1 MYIQPLMYIPY
12 SWIARCFFLDLSK
25 TFDNFWH
32 EDLFLNFNQ
41 RSDIRM
47 VTIKSMCTQG
57 LILGPLYINDLLGD
71 IEWIVKLC
79 PCDTSW
85 VSTVHDIK
93 ILDNELNKDFKKYLN
108 RHINGKCHLTR
119 SWTSRLNQK
128 HSGIYLGTNLNLD
141 HLIDEK
147 WPKKWAELVLLKT
160 KLNTSR
166 HLHCLNIL
174 IMGRYFMI
182 NESMKIYAQKY

>member
-57 LILGPLYINDLLGD
+57 LILGPLYINVLLGD
-71 IEWIVKLC
+71 VEWIVKLF
-79 PCDTSW
+79 PRDTSW
-85 VSTVHDIK
+85 VSTVHDTK
-93 ILDNELNKDFKKYLN
+93 ILDNELNKDFEKYLN
-108 RHINGKCHLTR
+108 RHIHGKCHLTR

-147 WPKKWAELVLLKT
+147 MT
-160 KLNTSR
+160 KEMSR
-166 HLHCLNIL
+166 FGIIKN
-174 IMGRYFMI
+174 
-182 NESMKIYAQKY
+182 